1 MVPRGKKI
9 DPGSEQELEFLR
21 TRVGELESRLA
32 KHLEAARV
40 WQASERRYQAL
51 VENLQDLVWQLD
63 PSGRI
68 LYLNPV
74 WENLTGYTIEETIGR
89 RFTEFQSAE
98 ASKRDLRTLADL
110 LNSPGG
116 QIRGY
121 ETVLHRKDGRP
132 IHFLVNA
139 GAVCDPEGRITGA
152 YGTSTDITER
162 RRLEHAEADR
172 TGRIIRYQEALL
184 QLVQREVDSLPNSLA
199 AIARTASQ
207 ALPVDRVGVWRFS
220 PDRSELFCEVLHD
233 EAPGRAGAQDRLAV
247 SQFPAY
253 FQAVE
258 RQRAIAAA
266 DVRTDPRTR
275 DFLEVYFR
283 PLGIGATLDIPVW
296 RHERIEGIVC
306 FDHVG
311 GLRAWDTAEIDF
323 AVSIADAVA
332 LVLETNER
340 RRTEDQ
346 LRTIFRAI
354 EQSPSVVTITDP
366 EGRIQYVNPKFTEIT
381 GYLPEEVVGQ
391 NPRILKGSQ
400 NPPEVF
406 TALWQAVKAGRE
418 WRGEFYNR
426 KKNGETYVEQA
437 SISPIRGSDGSIV
450 SIVKV
455 AEDMTERK
463 RMEEKLR
470 RDATYDAL
478 TGVFN
483 RRHVLEQLE
492 SAMESARRYRRPLS
506 ICLCDIDLFK
516 VINDMSGH
524 HVGDEVLTAFGGILR
539 ESLRAV
545 DLAGR
550 YGGDEFIMVFPD
562 TRAAD
567 AAVSLERVR
576 ARFAA
581 LRIGPAE
588 NPIACSA
595 TFGLAD
601 FDPEMP
607 DLKTLIARADQALY
621 QAKAWGRNRLWI
633 YGSEVPLSG
642 LDAEATVRSTGEL
655 PGDGLPS

>member
-1 MVPRGKKI
+1 MVRQGKQSDRGSGQDLDFLRAHI
-9 DPGSEQELEFLR
+9 RELEN
-21 TRVGELESRLA
+21 RLA
-32 KHLEAARV
+32 KHMEAARI

-51 VENLQDLVWQLD
+51 VESLQDMVWQLD
-63 PSGRI
+63 SKGRI

-74 WENLTGYTIEETIGR
+74 WEKLTGYSVEEALGR
-89 RFTEFQSAE
+89 LFTEFQSPE
-98 ASKRDLRTLADL
+98 ASARDLQSLADL
-110 LNSPGG
+110 LDSRNGA
-116 QIRGY
+116 IRGY
-121 ETVLHRKDGRP
+121 ETILRRKDGRP

-139 GAVCDPEGRITGA
+139 SAVRDPEGRITGA
-152 YGTSTDITER
+152 YGTSTDITAR
-162 RRLEHAEADR
+162 RRLEQAEADR
-172 TGRIIRYQEALL
+172 TGRIIRFQEALL
-184 QLVQREVDSLPNSLA
+184 QLAKREVDNLPNSLG
-199 AIARTASQ
+199 AIARTAAR
-207 ALPVDRVGVWRFS
+207 ALPVDRVSVWRFS
-220 PDRSELFCEVLHD
+220 PDRSELICDVLHD
-233 EAPGRAGAQDRLAV
+233 EAPGRAQTRGRLAV
-247 SQFPAY
+247 SHFPAY
-253 FQAVE
+253 FEAME
-258 RQRAIAAA
+258 HQRAITAA
-266 DVRTDPRTR
+266 DVRTDPRLA
-275 DFLEVYFR
+275 DFLDVYFA
-283 PLGIGATLDIPVW
+283 PNGIGATLDVPVW
-296 RHERIEGIVC
+296 RHEQVEGIVC
-306 FDHVG
+306 IEHTG
-311 GLRAWDTAEIDF
+311 GPRAWDTAEIDF

-391 NPRILKGSQ
+391 NPRLLKGDR

-406 TALWQAVKAGRE
+406 AELWQAVKAGRE

-426 KKNGETYVEQA
+426 KKNGEIYVEQA

-483 RRHVLEQLE
+483 RRHLLEQLE

-516 VINDMSGH
+516 AINDMHGH
-524 HVGDEVLTAFGGILR
+524 HVGDEVLTAFGGILQ
-539 ESLRAV
+539 ESFRAV
-545 DLAGR
+545 DLTGR
-550 YGGDEFIMVFPD
+550 YGGDEFIVVFPD
-562 TRAAD
+562 TRAAA

-581 LRIGPAE
+581 MRIGPE
-588 NPIACSA
+588 EGRIACSA

-601 FDPEMP
+601 YEPEVP
-607 DLKTLIARADQALY
+607 DMKALIARADRALY
-621 QAKAWGRNRLWI
+621 EAKALGRNRLSI
-633 YGSEVPLSG
+633 YGVESYHPASDLEASVPSAGEMPDNG
-642 LDAEATVRSTGEL
+642 LTS
-655 PGDGLPS
+655 